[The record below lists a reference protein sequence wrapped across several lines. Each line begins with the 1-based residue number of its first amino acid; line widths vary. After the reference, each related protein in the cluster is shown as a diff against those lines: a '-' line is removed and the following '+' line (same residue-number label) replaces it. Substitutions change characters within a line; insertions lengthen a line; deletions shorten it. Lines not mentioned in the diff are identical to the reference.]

1 MVVLEDEDYNLQE
14 DELEDEIIRV
24 KIGQKGKLSTCHRN
38 PMPKKERNRY
48 DEFRKILGDEAAAE
62 IVNRYKVL
70 NSGNKNQQSM
80 ADGIVSN
87 LIHTNRIGR
96 VVLTKVFKMGGG
108 SV

>member
-1 MVVLEDEDYNLQE
+1 MVVLEEKEYNLQE
-14 DELEDEIIRV
+14 DEMEDEIIRV